1 MSEKLSQSKVSGRFC
16 NVKSEPLPEDIQDK
30 LEKASKAANGKIRR
44 NNKVYETS
52 NAHAK
57 NYPVN

>member
-1 MSEKLSQSKVSGRFC
+1 MSEKLSQSKISIRFC

-30 LEKASKAANGKIRR
+30 LEKASEVAKGKIIR
-44 NNKVYETS
+44 NNKVYEAS
-52 NAHAK
+52 NAYAK